1 MSAGGGYRG
10 RRSTFFHG
18 GGGGAP
24 ASPAAVVEAEGDVLS
39 AGGGPVAIAQLVRKI
54 EAPLGFGRR
63 FRCPKLL
70 LISFSRGRTPAGVP
84 PMRRYAKIGAPRL
97 IELRFPFCFLLLY
110 TDHGHFRKT
119 FLERRR
125 FQLGRHPS
133 HDPFIDHAVPAAVAL
148 QGRPRKGT
156 SKKTA

>member
-1 MSAGGGYRG
+1 
-10 RRSTFFHG
+10 
-18 GGGGAP
+18 
-24 ASPAAVVEAEGDVLS
+24 
-39 AGGGPVAIAQLVRKI
+39 
-54 EAPLGFGRR
+54 
-63 FRCPKLL
+63 
-70 LISFSRGRTPAGVP
+70 
-84 PMRRYAKIGAPRL
+84 L

-148 QGRPRKGT
+148 KADLQRNVEEDGLNL
-156 SKKTA
+156 